1 MSGETT
7 SNSNEQPN
15 PQAEQWQSLQPSS
28 MTDEQ
33 KRLVQEGIYG
43 LDGKPTK
50 EYLES
55 RAGKN
60 AVAAA
65 EQYTND
71 SAKIARYLDH
81 LDEQVKAGAF
91 TKEEAQKYYKKLLA
105 KDTEALRTARDQIE
119 GYRQDYIDGKQEGIS
134 EKDWIDDPEIH
145 SREEVIAEHEAALA
159 QPAEATS
166 ADEVEKIS
174 ATESEKETT
183 TADEQEK
190 EATLEAEK
198 EGTFLEDA
206 ENVTPE
212 QAEANKAEHQDAIKN
227 EALGT
232 RLESEENL
240 SVAEAEAK
248 LAEHQEALA
257 RLEAASGTERA
268 EAPDPRRLEALENHL
283 GELRVEL
290 AELFVKKNRILGPK
304 HRAEYNEARD
314 KYEAALENYLRL
326 KSKTDEEL
334 FQNYLEEDNKLLEDV
349 DNQVDNG
356 NFFRK
361 IISRT
366 LGNEYYKQAMHAHG
380 ARSLGVAGAE
390 SVRPNPNSRQPEAI
404 PAPSQAEVT
413 PAASP
418 EPAPAESTP
427 ESAPE
432 PEPAPEPAPESVSE
446 PESSQTTEGSAED
459 TAEGTNEKPFEQA
472 PESEPSPEE
481 RAFDEGNRDVR
492 LGQIRNYFYETPLND
507 EGYDIIS
514 LDRATVNDVAGQRE
528 INNRIADWW
537 EGLDDEQKDRVR
549 QYEND
554 NLDSRYGGALR
565 YWLQQ
570 HNEL

>member
-1 MSGETT
+1 MSGEIL
-7 SNSNEQPN
+7 NQNEQSN
-15 PQAEQWQSLQPSS
+15 PQAESWESLQQNN
-28 MTDEQ
+28 TNNQDEFAGETN
-33 KRLVQEGIYG
+33 LNSAT
-43 LDGKPTK
+43 GKPRTFTQFDKFPRLEGETPEQSGARLKRINELNARAQEELYQRSERGEQERAAEAEYDRITAKLEQAVKDGRMSEDHARNLAEKQLEIFDKKTK
-50 EYLES
+50 ELHQKFQEDQALQDWVDSSDVYK
-55 RAGKN
+55 RADVL
-60 AVAAA
+60 AEIEAA
-65 EQYTND
+65 
-71 SAKIARYLDH
+71 
-81 LDEQVKAGAF
+81 KAG
-91 TKEEAQKYYKKLLA
+91 EV
-105 KDTEALRTARDQIE
+105 
-119 GYRQDYIDGKQEGIS
+119 
-134 EKDWIDDPEIH
+134 EKAH
-145 SREEVIAEHEAALA
+145 
-159 QPAEATS
+159 
-166 ADEVEKIS
+166 ADEVEKNL
-174 ATESEKETT
+174 
-183 TADEQEK
+183 ADEQEK
-190 EATLEAEK
+190 EAALEAEK

-206 ENVTPE
+206 ENVNPE

-248 LAEHQEALA
+248 LAEHRSLQSEALKA
-257 RLEAASGTERA
+257 TQA
-268 EAPDPRRLEALENHL
+268 EAIDPRRLEALENHL

-290 AELFVKKNRILGPK
+290 AELFVKKNRIFGPK
-304 HRAEYNEARD
+304 HRAEYNEAMD

-390 SVRPNPNSRQPEAI
+390 SVRPNPNSRQPEAT

-432 PEPAPEPAPESVSE
+432 PEPAPEPEA
-446 PESSQTTEGSAED
+446 SQTTEDSAED
-459 TAEGTNEKPFEQA
+459 TAEDTNEKPFEQA
-472 PESEPSPEE
+472 PASEPSPEE
-481 RAFDEGNRDVR
+481 RSLDETTRDVR

-528 INNRIADWW
+528 IDNRIAGWW